1 MQDDL
6 WETSFEI
13 ALDCGDHF
21 KRVGNSRE
29 ALEVLMTCW
38 PRPAGR
44 HFKAAKKACLGA
56 LDGKISSVVAAQAF
70 RAAAKEV
77 GLLRP

>member
-1 MQDDL
+1 MQNDL
-6 WETSFEI
+6 WEATYEI
-13 ALDCGDHF
+13 SLDCGDHF

-38 PRPAGR
+38 PRPAGKN
-44 HFKAAKKACLGA
+44 FKVAKKACLGA
-56 LDGKISSVVAAQAF
+56 LRGNVSSVVAAQAF
-70 RAAAKEV
+70 LNAAKEA